1 MCCGPGSEMTA
12 LSYFHMQMRE
22 CNNTTPPYWAV
33 HPGLRH
39 RVHVR
44 VRGGQRMANG
54 HIRKKDFNCTAA
66 GQMLK
71 YLLSGQ
77 KPKEDCLTG
86 EGGV

>member
-1 MCCGPGSEMTA
+1 
-12 LSYFHMQMRE
+12 
-22 CNNTTPPYWAV
+22 
-33 HPGLRH
+33 
-39 RVHVR
+39 
-44 VRGGQRMANG
+44 MANG